1 LVVNSKMKKKN
12 TYKLYNSF
20 SLLYFELIPS
30 IRYLILSHFL
40 ISLSCAKKNNG
51 NAIFFFK

>member
-1 LVVNSKMKKKN
+1 LVVSKMKKKN